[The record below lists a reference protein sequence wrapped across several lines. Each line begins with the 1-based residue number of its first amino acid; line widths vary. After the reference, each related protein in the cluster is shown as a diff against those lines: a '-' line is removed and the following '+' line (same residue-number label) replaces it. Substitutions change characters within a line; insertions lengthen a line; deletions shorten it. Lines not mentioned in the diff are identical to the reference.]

1 MKVER
6 KKYEA
11 SIYYRRE
18 LPEPPPPDELQYYLT
33 RLHDIYIEMAN
44 VLDVFGYVKE
54 YIQNPPNDDDG
65 TWQRVLDEFWI
76 PHKIVAWEPMM
87 LTNPDADKSKFECV
101 SKPFLYK
108 DGLACTLKISVWC
121 PHKEILRNIERT

>member
-1 MKVER
+1 MKVEP

-18 LPEPPPPDELQYYLT
+18 LPEPPPPDELPYDLT

-54 YIQNPPNDDDG
+54 YIRNPQNDDEG
-65 TWQRVLDEFWI
+65 TWQRVLDELLI
-76 PHKIVAWEPMM
+76 PYKLIEWEPVM
-87 LTNPDADKSKFECV
+87 LMNPDEDKSKFDCV

-108 DGLACTLKISVWC
+108 NGRSCTLKISVWC
-121 PHKEILRNIERT
+121 PSKEVLPQY